1 MYSIENSF
9 LKLIV
14 NENGG
19 AIKALYDKKNNNNLF
34 YEPDC
39 RSWSGTDAVIFPF
52 VARLKNQKYT
62 VNGIEYSLKNH
73 GVARYET
80 LMLKECSNNRLILEL
95 DSNNNLKMI
104 YPFDFH
110 FEIIYEL
117 LDNKLSISYLVKNNG
132 ESDMYFS
139 VGGHPALKASGSY
152 YDNGFEFDSTKLIFN
167 NTINTKQYVLNETG
181 DLIKNINNVVLHKEI
196 DLKKKL
202 ITDSKTLIY
211 DASNINEVR
220 LVTNQ
225 HEYIFDIKESEVLA
239 IWTWPGYGDY
249 ICIEPWWG
257 IPDMENPNLELK
269 DKPLIHKLAS
279 NCIFKTGY
287 SITINEK

>member
-1 MYSIENSF
+1 M
-9 LKLIV
+9 
-14 NENGG
+14 
-19 AIKALYDKKNNNNLF
+19 
-34 YEPDC
+34 
-39 RSWSGTDAVIFPF
+39 
-52 VARLKNQKYT
+52 
-62 VNGIEYSLKNH
+62 
-73 GVARYET
+73 
-80 LMLKECSNNRLILEL
+80 
-95 DSNNNLKMI
+95 
-104 YPFDFH
+104 
-110 FEIIYEL
+110 
-117 LDNKLSISYLVKNNG
+117 
-132 ESDMYFS
+132 
-139 VGGHPALKASGSY
+139 
-152 YDNGFEFDSTKLIFN
+152 
-167 NTINTKQYVLNETG
+167 
-181 DLIKNINNVVLHKEI
+181 
-196 DLKKKL
+196 KKKL